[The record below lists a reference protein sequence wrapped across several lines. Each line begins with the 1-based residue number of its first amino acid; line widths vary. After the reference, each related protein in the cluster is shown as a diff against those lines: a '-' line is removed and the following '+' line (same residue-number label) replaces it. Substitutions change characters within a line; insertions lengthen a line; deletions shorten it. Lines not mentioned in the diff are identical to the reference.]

1 MIPPGLAD
9 PRTIVCVSGM
19 HRSGTSFA
27 ARVIELLGVSLGDEA
42 RLMGPGPDNAAGYF
56 ENRAVTEL
64 DDVLLAELGGSWD
77 RPPVLRPGWEHDPAL
92 DPFREQ
98 AGAIVADSFGSPDA
112 SPATI
117 GFKDPRLSLLLPF
130 WRTVL
135 PIRTTIV
142 LVRDPQE
149 VIASLG
155 RRKFRVDP
163 SQSAVLWV
171 RYLLAAARNDP
182 DHLLVR
188 QADFFDDLQVTVD
201 RIARHLGMATPT
213 PGQLAAI
220 QAHFDP
226 ALHHTAEHD
235 APAWADDPLV
245 AIAELVWNDGN
256 PDPDLLPAAVATA
269 LAEGSLQGSAGGE
282 ALAAARAEATSFKE
296 QLKQRNEVVKALRAA
311 QR

>member
-1 MIPPGLAD
+1 MTARVSP
-9 PRTIVCVSGM
+9 PRTVVCVSGM
-19 HRSGTSFA
+19 HRAASFA
-27 ARVIELLGVSLGDEA
+27 ARVIELLGVSLGDA
-42 RLMGPGPDNAAGYF
+42 PGLMGPGPDNAAGYF

-92 DPFREQ
+92 DHFREQ
-98 AGAIVADSFGSPDA
+98 ASAIVRDTFGPAGTSPG
-112 SPATI
+112 TI

-135 PIRTTIV
+135 PIRATIV
-142 LVRDPQE
+142 LVRDPHE

-163 SQSAVLWV
+163 TQSAVLWV
-171 RYLLAAARNDP
+171 RYLLAATRHDP

-188 QADFFDDLQVTVD
+188 QADFFDDLPATLD
-201 RIARHLGMATPT
+201 RIARHVGVATPAAD
-213 PGQLAAI
+213 QLAAI

-226 ALHHTAEHD
+226 ALHHTAERD

-245 AIAELVWNDGN
+245 AIAELVWNGGD
-256 PDPDLLPAAVATA
+256 PDPDLLLPAVATA
-269 LAEGSLQGSAGGE
+269 LAEGCCRARP
-282 ALAAARAEATSFKE
+282 AARRWRRRGPRPRRS
-296 QLKQRNEVVKALRAA
+296 RSS
-311 QR
+311 